1 MGICIECWL
10 NLHWVVQQTLLHVPE
25 RTTFR
30 ELFSK
35 EVASKLVSR
44 DCHEESLAVS
54 VSPTG
59 KGEWKTVGC
68 DDDIRVC
75 FLGAEITVYGSSE
88 NRSNECTY
96 CRQSA

>member
-1 MGICIECWL
+1 MLAKFALGRSANFAAC
-10 NLHWVVQQTLLHVPE
+10 
-25 RTTFR
+25 
-30 ELFSK
+30 
-35 EVASKLVSR
+35 ASKNYVSGAIQQGSCFKLDCR
-44 DCHEESLAVS
+44 DCHEESLTVS